1 MSGHMARIL
10 VNENNNI
17 VDVNVDD
24 LDNVDE
30 SNVNAND
37 GTADIV

>member
-10 VNENNNI
+10 VNENNS

-30 SNVNAND
+30 SNVDANV

>member
-10 VNENNNI
+10 VNENNN

-30 SNVNAND
+30 SNVDANV